1 MVNFLHNNG
10 APPICAIAP
19 RGKIGRGIG
28 VIGIDYFYIRLFADV
43 VSTTHLM
50 LLGAEAIIVEG
61 LDLRKIVSGSYNLT
75 CLPMKIAG
83 ADRGP
88 VRAILTKG

>member
-1 MVNFLHNNG
+1 
-10 APPICAIAP
+10 
-19 RGKIGRGIG
+19 
-28 VIGIDYFYIRLFADV
+28 
-43 VSTTHLM
+43 M

-75 CLPMKIAG
+75 RLPMKIAG

-88 VRAILTKG
+88 VGAILTKG